1 MKKVLFITNHSY
13 MFYQFRRELVSDL
26 LQDYEVVVLTPFNG
40 REEDLRNLG
49 CRLIETP
56 FERRGISLTK
66 EYGLYKHYL
75 ELLQQEKPDFVI
87 TYSIKPN
94 VFGGMACEKL
104 GIPYAVNVQGLGTAF
119 EKQGMKQ
126 IASKL
131 YKEACKGAR
140 VVFFENNGNA
150 QYFTDHKIIPKDLA
164 FVLPGAGVNTTYY
177 AYSPLE
183 HHDKFHF
190 LYIGRIMKEKGVD
203 ELFEAMRRIH
213 AEFPDTILDIVGFTE
228 EDYEETIKKLE
239 EDGIAVFHGFHKDPR
254 PYYVMSDC
262 VVLPSYHEGMSNVL
276 LEAASTGRLLIT
288 TDIPGCREAVD
299 ITKTGFLVKPKDTD
313 SLYRSM
319 KHALALPQ
327 EEREKASHLA
337 REKMEYEFTKEEV
350 VKLTRNA
357 CRI

>member
-13 MFYQFRRELVSDL
+13 MFYQFRRELVLDI
-26 LQDYEVVVLTPFNG
+26 LQDYEVVILTPFNG
-40 REEDLRNLG
+40 REEDLRNFG
-49 CRLIETP
+49 CKVIETK
-56 FERRGISLTK
+56 FDRRGVSLTK
-66 EYGLYKHYL
+66 EYDLYKLYL
-75 ELLQQEKPDFVI
+75 KLLQREQPDFVI

-94 VFGGMACEKL
+94 IFGGMACQKL
-104 GIPYAVNVQGLGTAF
+104 GIPYAVNVQGMGTAF
-119 EKQGMKQ
+119 EKNGLKQ
-126 IASKL
+126 VASKM
-131 YKEACKGAR
+131 YKEACQDAR
-140 VVFFENNGNA
+140 VVFFENSYNA
-150 QYFTDHKIIPKDLA
+150 QYFIDHKIIKKDLA

-183 HHDKFHF
+183 NHDKFRF

-213 AEFPDTILDIVGFTE
+213 AEHPDTILDIVGFTE
-228 EDYEETIKKLE
+228 EDYEDKINQLV
-239 EDGIAVFHGFHKDPR
+239 EDGIALFHGFHKDPR
-254 PYYVMSDC
+254 PFYASADC

-299 ITKTGFLVKPKDTD
+299 NDLTGYLVKPKDSD
-313 SLYRSM
+313 SLYRM
-319 KHALALPQ
+319 MNRALRLPR
-327 EEREKASHLA
+327 EEREKASHKA